1 VNVLEKFSAMA
12 IQAINAAREEALR
25 VEFEQVDT
33 EHMLLG
39 LSHET
44 RGVIARAMQKHGVD
58 VRKLRMAVE
67 QLYGR
72 GYSMIRQE
80 DLMFSP
86 ASLRA
91 LAAAAQA
98 NPTLVESQDV
108 LVALLRE
115 PESKSR
121 DVMRHLGVDPDA
133 FVASVEHFSHDDA
146 AEATGAVLPAHF
158 SMRLLTD
165 RARGVIDQAYAAT
178 RAFGHTIVGTEQ
190 LLTGLLA
197 DPTSMASQVLVAN
210 SVDPLV
216 VEAVA
221 ARVIGRGSGTVDGR
235 LSLSRWVEQVLE
247 AAWASARRLKHER
260 VGTGHVLLGLTDLD
274 VGGALYILDHL
285 DINLGQIRYDVE
297 QAFAAAP
304 GDPEPDAA
312 YPVEASDEGLLEGAG
327 VEP

>member
-1 VNVLEKFSAMA
+1 VLEKFSASA

-86 ASLRA
+86 ATLRA
-91 LAAAAQA
+91 LASAAQA
-98 NPTLVESQDV
+98 HPTLVESQDV

-115 PESKSR
+115 PESKS
-121 DVMRHLGVDPDA
+121 VAVVRHLGIDPAA
-133 FVASVEHFSHDDA
+133 FAASVEHFSQDDGV
-146 AEATGAVLPAHF
+146 EGEGEVLPARY

-165 RARGVIDQAYAAT
+165 RSRAVVDRAYEAART
-178 RAFGHTIVGTEQ
+178 FGHTIVGTEQ

-197 DPTSMASQVLVAN
+197 DPESMAGQVLAAN
-210 SVDPLV
+210 GVDPLV

-221 ARVIGRGSGTVDGR
+221 ARVIGQGSGTVDGR

-247 AAWASARRLKHER
+247 AAWASARRLKHGR
-260 VGTGHVLLGLTDLD
+260 VGTGHMLLGLTDLD

-304 GDPEPDAA
+304 GDPEPAAA
-312 YPVEASDEGLLEGAG
+312 YPVEDDEGLLTADGALD
-327 VEP
+327 V